1 LAELVVKDVSV
12 RFGGVQ
18 ALSDVSLEVHS
29 GMLTG
34 LIGPNGAGK
43 TTLFNVITGLQSPTK
58 GTVLVDG
65 RDITRLRPHRRS
77 HLGLARTFQRLELF
91 GTLSA
96 RENVQTAL
104 EIYSGGRFRP
114 KRYSRDPGLPP
125 TGSSDSSGTPDKAQS
140 LRSAEEAERLLQRVG
155 AFHVADEPADVLP
168 TGLARLVELAR
179 ALATNPSVLLL
190 DEPSAGLGDA
200 ETAALGTVL
209 QQVAAAG
216 VAVLLVEHDMSLVMN
231 VCHQV
236 AVLDYGVLI
245 AKGEPSQIQR
255 DPSVQAAYLGTT
267 GKGTEVELDGSDT
280 VVASHAAGAPNV
292 EVSSDGIPP
301 VPNHDPERREPEREE
316 GVGSPDGD
324 RPAATAS
331 PMFELVDMH
340 AGYGRI
346 EVVHG
351 VSLSIPRGS
360 VLALLGPNG
369 GGKSTLLKVASG
381 QLGPTSGRMLLE
393 GKEISGRSA
402 ENLVRMGLCAIP
414 EGRSVFPNLTVAENL
429 QMYSYCRKGLRPK
442 ELLEQSYERFPVLKK
457 RNRQLA
463 GTLSGGEQQSLS
475 LARALCSGAKM
486 LLIDEMS
493 MGLAPIVVAELY
505 ERVKNL
511 VKEEQVAV
519 LLVEQFAEMAI
530 TLADEAAIMVNGRI
544 VRRGSPS
551 EMEPQL
557 ARIYMGDT
565 EAETEPRRP
574 RVYPA

>member
-1 LAELVVKDVSV
+1 V

-18 ALSDVSLEVHS
+18 ALSEVSLEVHS

-125 TGSSDSSGTPDKAQS
+125 TAPSETSGKSDKAQS

-255 DPSVQAAYLGTT
+255 DPSVQAAYLGTA
-267 GKGTEVELDGSDT
+267 GKGTEVGRDGAET
-280 VVASHAAGAPNV
+280 VVASHAAAAPHV

-301 VPNHDPERREPEREE
+301 APNRGLERRED
-316 GVGSPDGD
+316 VGSPDGD

-351 VSLSIPRGS
+351 VSLSIPRGT

-442 ELLEQSYERFPVLKK
+442 ELVEQSYERFPVLKK

-511 VKEEQVAV
+511 VIEDQVAV

-544 VRRGSPS
+544 VRRGSPA

-565 EAETEPRRP
+565 EGGETETRRP

>member
-1 LAELVVKDVSV
+1 LAELLVKDVSV

-18 ALSDVSLEVHS
+18 ALSEVSLEVHQ

-43 TTLFNVITGLQSPTK
+43 TTLFNVITGLQGPTK
-58 GTVLVDG
+58 GRVLVDG
-65 RDITRLRPHRRS
+65 RDITRLKPHRRS

-104 EIYSGGRFRP
+104 EIYSGRRFRP
-114 KRYSRDPGLPP
+114 KRYSRDPGLPSA
-125 TGSSDSSGTPDKAQS
+125 GSSDASGTLAKAQS
-140 LRSAEEAERLLQRVG
+140 LRSAQEAERLLRRVG
-155 AFHVADEPADVLP
+155 AFHAADEPADVLP
-168 TGLARLVELAR
+168 TGIARLVELAR

-200 ETAALGTVL
+200 ETSALGAVL
-209 QQVAAAG
+209 QEVAAAG
-216 VAVLLVEHDMSLVMN
+216 VAVLLVEHDMSLVMS
-231 VCHQV
+231 VCDQV
-236 AVLDYGVLI
+236 AVLDYGVVI

-255 DPSVQAAYLGTT
+255 DPSVQAAYLGTG
-267 GKGTEVELDGSDT
+267 GKGSEVELDGSDT
-280 VVASHAAGAPNV
+280 TVAPPAVAASHV
-292 EVSSDGIPP
+292 EISSDGARP
-301 VPNHDPERREPEREE
+301 
-316 GVGSPDGD
+316 SPADGTKPQGAVASAD
-324 RPAATAS
+324 GARPAASAS
-331 PMFELVDMH
+331 PAFELVDIH
-340 AGYGRI
+340 AAYGRI
-346 EVVHG
+346 EVVRG

-381 QLGPTSGRMLLE
+381 RLGPTSGRMLLE
-393 GKEISGRSA
+393 GKDVSGRSA

-429 QMYSYCRKGLRPK
+429 QMYSYCRKDLRPK
-442 ELLEQSYERFPVLKK
+442 HLVEQSYERFPVLKK

-463 GTLSGGEQQSLS
+463 GTLSGGEQQALS

-511 VKEEQVAV
+511 VMEDQVAV
-519 LLVEQFAEMAI
+519 LLVEQFAEMAL
-530 TLADEAAIMVNGRI
+530 TLADEAAIMVNGQI

-565 EAETEPRRP
+565 EGDTQTRRP
-574 RVYPA
+574 KVYPA